1 MDGVWLLT
9 PDGTDDGE
17 LEADGD
23 CEGGDGTD
31 GDRPLDGTDD
41 GFGSRRDDERKGP
54 RFSSLGE
61 SRNAQPENSKI
72 LPAVPYGNDSI
83 PRARRFRSNADD
95 ACRNVYLVLVT
106 EEMSHPAT
114 SLSKE
119 EAPSNAFR
127 IFVTEEVFHLEMSPS
142 NEDADRNMPPII
154 LLTEETF
161 HIDKSLLNTRAPLN
175 MEIMFVTE
183 RGSHRDKSLLNS
195 RAS

>member
-1 MDGVWLLT
+1 MAINTRRHRRWRTRSGWRLR
-9 PDGTDDGE
+9 
-17 LEADGD
+17 
-23 CEGGDGTD
+23 GGDGTN

-83 PRARRFRSNADD
+83 LRARRFRSNADD

-119 EAPSNAFR
+119 EAPSNHFAYSSR
-127 IFVTEEVFHLEMSPS
+127 RRCSTSKCH
-142 NEDADRNMPPII
+142 NR
-154 LLTEETF
+154 
-161 HIDKSLLNTRAPLN
+161 TRMQTGTCLP
-175 MEIMFVTE
+175 
-183 RGSHRDKSLLNS
+183 
-195 RAS
+195 